1 MDRIVIIDEKNLNVL
16 KSEIAEAVVQAL
28 KTINGPYGNNQPI
41 SEWIDVDEAKKILGY
56 RSKTKLQELRDSG
69 AIIFT
74 KYGRK
79 IKYNRQSLFDFL
91 EKNKKSNIN
100 EYGKK

>member
-41 SEWIDVDEAKKILGY
+41 SEWIDVDEAKRILSY
-56 RSKTKLQELRDSG
+56 KSRTTLQQLRDNGS
-69 AIIFT
+69 IIFT

-79 IKYNRQSLFDFL
+79 IKYNRQSLYDFL
-91 EKNKKSNIN
+91 EKNKKSNPCEN
-100 EYGKK
+100 VNK

>member
-56 RSKTKLQELRDSG
+56 RSKTKLQELRNAG
-69 AIIFT
+69 AIIFS

-79 IKYNRQSLFDFL
+79 IKYNRQSLYDFL
-91 EKNKKSNIN
+91 EKNKKSNTY